1 MKTETKV
8 AWNQKDIERLLDR
21 ELGQEGWRLATPKN
35 GESTGFRWVVEGM
48 GNVKEPNITVTTIAE
63 RVPSD
68 EFSETSY
75 TSTYTG
81 PGGNTKVQEIPAMG
95 PVHVP
100 TPLSI
105 APIRET
111 PPRSRPVLTNEELE
125 ELRKL
130 LPEPQYADQ
139 ILSSKSIVHDLLP
152 GESKER
158 PD

>member
-8 AWNQKDIERLLDR
+8 VWNQKDIEELLER
-21 ELGQEGWRLATPKN
+21 ELGREGWRLATPE
-35 GESTGFRWVVEGM
+35 GGGVVGFKWVVEGM
-48 GNVKEPNITVTTIAE
+48 GNAKEPTITVRAIAE
-63 RVPSD
+63 RIPSD
-68 EFSETSY
+68 EFSGTSY

-81 PGGNTKVQEIPAMG
+81 PGGNVKVQEIPAMG

-139 ILSSKSIVHDLLP
+139 TLSSKSIVHDLLP
-152 GESKER
+152 GESKKR